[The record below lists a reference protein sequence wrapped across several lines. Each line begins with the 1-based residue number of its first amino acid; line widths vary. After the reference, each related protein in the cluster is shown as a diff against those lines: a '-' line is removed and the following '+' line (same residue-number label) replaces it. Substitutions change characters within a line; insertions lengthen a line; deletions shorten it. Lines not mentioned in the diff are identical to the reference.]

1 MTPQTSASGLLNTK
15 EIAQE
20 YVSTGVGL
28 LAGSSIFLLTILWG
42 TCVIAS
48 RQDFSNSSKVSNGSN
63 STQTSRQRL
72 HALLTGMLLLIYLF
86 INKSIYTTNLK
97 FHNFVFTTV
106 ALACYNW
113 YKKKKNYMSG
123 WVRVK
128 VILHQS

>member
-1 MTPQTSASGLLNTK
+1 MTPQISASGLLNTK

-42 TCVIAS
+42 TCVIVS
-48 RQDFSNSSKVSNGSN
+48 RQDFSNSSKVSKGSN

-86 INKSIYTTNLK
+86 INKSIYKTNFIIL
-97 FHNFVFTTV
+97 FSPQLHWHVIIDI
-106 ALACYNW
+106 
-113 YKKKKNYMSG
+113 KKKKNYMSG
-123 WVRVK
+123 
-128 VILHQS
+128 

>member
-1 MTPQTSASGLLNTK
+1 MTPQISASGLLNTK

-86 INKSIYTTNLK
+86 INKSIYKTNFIIL
-97 FHNFVFTTV
+97 FSQQYLHWHVIIGIN
-106 ALACYNW
+106 N
-113 YKKKKNYMSG
+113 KNYMNG
-123 WVRVK
+123 LVRLK
-128 VILHQS
+128 MILHQS